1 MDMDNLLNK
10 IDVISENADEIDNV
24 LDLLEPGSVYLIKV
38 EDTNFSWTT
47 ELGRKK
53 CEATKRLYI
62 REINY
67 ETIKDVYKGGVK

>member
-67 ETIKDVYKGGVK
+67 ETIKDVYKGV